1 MKKRQVIL
9 TAEQRQ
15 GLLEMIA
22 AGKASAQRLSHA
34 RILLKADASEGG
46 PAWTDEKIA
55 DAVEV
60 SIATAERV
68 RQRFVEQGLE
78 AALDRK
84 KQQRPSRVRKLDG
97 AAQAHLLAL
106 ADSEPPDGR
115 ACWTMQLLADKLVE
129 LRIVDS
135 ICDESVRRTLRKR
148 NEDMANGA
156 RRHRCPGQRRVGLQ
170 QQRDAGEL
178 PPPLPQETVTG
189 THRRGQP
196 TVDRC
201 SASSDSCRE
210 ISAEAG

>member
-34 RILLKADASEGG
+34 RILLKADASPDH

-55 DAVEV
+55 EAVEV
-60 SIATAERV
+60 SIATVERV
-68 RQRFVEQGLE
+68 RQRFVRQGLE

-84 KQQRPSRVRKLDG
+84 KQQRPSRERKLDG
-97 AAQAHLLAL
+97 VAETHLVAL
-106 ADSEPPDGR
+106 AVSQPPDGR

-135 ICDESVRRTLRKR
+135 ICDESVRRTLKRR
-148 NEDMANGA
+148 NEGA
-156 RRHRCPGQRRVGLQ
+156 ADRAARHRGRGQRRAGLQ
-170 QQRDAGEL
+170 RVLE
-178 PPPLPQETVTG
+178 EKSKKV
-189 THRRGQP
+189 
-196 TVDRC
+196 
-201 SASSDSCRE
+201 E
-210 ISAEAG
+210 